1 MNTGRIRGLYAV
13 IDSSWVP
20 LSSAGKTALEL
31 ARAGVG
37 IIQLRAKDEGSRAV
51 LEAAAAVREATR
63 GKALFIVND
72 RVDVAILSGADGVH
86 LGQDDIPLID
96 ARKLMPSSIIG
107 VSTHNLAEAKEAQS
121 QAADY
126 ISFGPIYPTKTK
138 KDADAVKGLQGLRS
152 IASAVSVP
160 IVAIGGITVE
170 TAAPAIR
177 AGASSVAIISDILL
191 AADAAGR
198 ARDIISRI
206 GHLLEGR

>member
-86 LGQDDIPLID
+86 LGQDDIPLTD